1 MDLSKP
7 DGEGEVTITGITV
20 RENETTLNFDG
31 PIEGYG
37 IVYVTQT
44 WKYTDAENTMGFMNG
59 QTRVVLNDG
68 TMLHSPL
75 AGTFTRKGSTVKLY
89 FTDAVNNGDQN
100 FVTWDIDMLSKKA
113 KVRYFSLKWIEHTGI
128 ARWCF
133 ISLIS
138 RQILMLH

>member
-100 FVTWDIDMLSKKA
+100 FVTWEIDMLSKKA
-113 KVRYFSLKWIEHTGI
+113 KVRYFSLK
-128 ARWCF
+128 
-133 ISLIS
+133 
-138 RQILMLH
+138 

>member
-1 MDLSKP
+1 
-7 DGEGEVTITGITV
+7 
-20 RENETTLNFDG
+20 
-31 PIEGYG
+31 
-37 IVYVTQT
+37 
-44 WKYTDAENTMGFMNG
+44 MGFMNV

-113 KVRYFSLKWIEHTGI
+113 KVRYFFLEVN
-128 ARWCF
+128 
-133 ISLIS
+133 
-138 RQILMLH
+138 

>member
-44 WKYTDAENTMGFMNG
+44 WKHN
-59 QTRVVLNDG
+59 
-68 TMLHSPL
+68 
-75 AGTFTRKGSTVKLY
+75 
-89 FTDAVNNGDQN
+89 
-100 FVTWDIDMLSKKA
+100 
-113 KVRYFSLKWIEHTGI
+113 
-128 ARWCF
+128 
-133 ISLIS
+133 
-138 RQILMLH
+138 